1 MVSKGIIKIK
11 NKVINSIIQQIPDAY
26 HTTKEFKIQKS
37 FASLTKSPGTNIMN
51 NYQNYS
57 VKLINNK
64 QHEKQKQRLVLKNIY
79 IYIYIYIYTGIH

>member
-1 MVSKGIIKIK
+1 MINKGIIKIK
-11 NKVINSIIQQIPDAY
+11 NKVINNIIQQIPEAY

-37 FASLTKSPGTNIMN
+37 FVSLTKSPCTNIMN
-51 NYQNYS
+51 NYQNYR

-79 IYIYIYIYTGIH
+79 IYIYTETYFKT

>member
-1 MVSKGIIKIK
+1 MLSKGITKIK
-11 NKVINSIIQQIPDAY
+11 SKVVNNIIQQIPDAY

-37 FASLTKSPGTNIMN
+37 FANLTKSPGSNIMN

-64 QHEKQKQRLVLKNIY
+64 QHEKQKRLVLRNIY
-79 IYIYIYIYTGIH
+79 MYI